1 MKVLKRMF
9 GSTIVVAILLCVCS
23 ISASAHTYSGEV
35 PAQLIVS
42 DWAAGSILE
51 ATKIGLIPEDLQCE
65 YQKDITRAEF
75 TKMAIYFLAAQYNYQ
90 DFSSDNMVVE
100 SSVEDFI
107 CYFLDK
113 STQDNTPVYHKKEY
127 WVFLPEDLRQEAESM
142 GITADD
148 YDWRSILNTMN
159 PFFESDD
166 PACFEYKLFINAAYV
181 LNIITGYEDG
191 TFRPESPITREEA
204 ATMLLR
210 VYRIY
215 DKHQSLSVSDTAVNY
230 SDIDLIGTW
239 AKEAV
244 TFMSNYHIMNGTDT
258 LTFSPG
264 LHYTR
269 EQCIV
274 TFLRL
279 YNNMPISKVKSNVP
293 RFSTIEEDIDHEL
306 SMPFFSLS
314 YRWDTHDAVVLYGT
328 YGGIGTLRNSRMH
341 IFYFM
346 GGKKSLSLS
355 GNSFSVSDDHQY
367 IFYKSGENSYQVNIE
382 TAQIQEM

>member
-1 MKVLKRMF
+1 MEVLKRIF
-9 GSTIVVAILLCVCS
+9 GSTIVAAILLSVFS
-23 ISASAHTYSGEV
+23 ISASANTHPGEA
-35 PAQLIVS
+35 PAQPIMS
-42 DWAAGSILE
+42 DWAAGSISE
-51 ATKIGLIPEDLQCE
+51 AIKIGLIPEGLQCE

-75 TKMAIYFLAAQYNYQ
+75 TKMALYFLAAQYNYQ

-127 WVFLPEDLRQEAESM
+127 WVFVREDLRQEAENM

-148 YDWRSILNTMN
+148 YDWRSMLNTMN
-159 PFFESDD
+159 PFLESDD
-166 PACFEYKLFINAAYV
+166 PANFEYKLYINAAYV

-191 TFRPESPITREEA
+191 SFKPEAPITRQEA

-210 VYRIY
+210 IYRIY
-215 DKHQSLSVSDTAVNY
+215 DKQQLLSVSDTTTNY
-230 SDIDLIGTW
+230 SDEDLIGAW

-244 TFMSNYHIMNGTDT
+244 TFMSNHHIMNGTDT
-258 LTFSPG
+258 STFSPD
-264 LHYTR
+264 LHYSR

-293 RFSTIEEDIDHEL
+293 RFSTIEEDIDYEL

-314 YRWDTHDAVVLYGT
+314 YRWDTDDAVILYGT

-355 GNSFSVSDDHQY
+355 GNSFSISEDHQY
-367 IFYKSGENSYQVNIE
+367 IFYKSGENSYQINIE
-382 TAQIQEM
+382 TAQIQEV